1 MDKNKISL
9 TIIKTTL
16 TVTIAF
22 CLVSSILGLVSLYSF
37 KQMVETEI
45 RLSGY
50 GLMVSSNV
58 TEKFASVS
66 AETISTVYIVFVLIA
81 LNILHLPKFLI
92 KKEKVVKILNCV
104 VSAIC
109 AIALIAAIILCI
121 NVIKQS
127 FDLVNDL
134 PQFNSFYTD
143 SKDYYSYMY
152 FQSYQSSALSMAIP
166 FIVASILS
174 VLINITNFFP
184 NCKKTNKN
192 LMAQQQQT
200 QTD

>member
-45 RLSGY
+45 RLSRY

-81 LNILHLPKFLI
+81 LNIILEMQWLSDATFLDEI
-92 KKEKVVKILNCV
+92 TLFT
-104 VSAIC
+104 
-109 AIALIAAIILCI
+109 LL
-121 NVIKQS
+121 
-127 FDLVNDL
+127 LTL
-134 PQFNSFYTD
+134 PQN
-143 SKDYYSYMY
+143 
-152 FQSYQSSALSMAIP
+152 L
-166 FIVASILS
+166 IVEH
-174 VLINITNFFP
+174 INQIIQ
-184 NCKKTNKN
+184 K
-192 LMAQQQQT
+192 
-200 QTD
+200 